1 MMTRLMQLVHE
12 LTKKGIHSTKRDLF
26 YSDVK
31 LFEKQT
37 QSDSILEELALMFG
51 CTRHSLQVTASEKGL
66 VVGRLQF
73 NDDDDIIDCTK
84 MGRSGKNIPSYID
97 RVSNIRSVFGCLLPA
112 SRY

>member
-1 MMTRLMQLVHE
+1 MLAHATGGNFISIPCRKTTMMTRLMQLIHE

-51 CTRHSLQVTASEKGL
+51 CTRHSLSV
-66 VVGRLQF
+66 
-73 NDDDDIIDCTK
+73 
-84 MGRSGKNIPSYID
+84 RS
-97 RVSNIRSVFGCLLPA
+97 
-112 SRY
+112 

>member
-37 QSDSILEELALMFG
+37 QSDHILEELALMFG
-51 CTRHSLQVTASEKGL
+51 CTRHSLQVCVTTL
-66 VVGRLQF
+66 
-73 NDDDDIIDCTK
+73 T
-84 MGRSGKNIPSYID
+84 
-97 RVSNIRSVFGCLLPA
+97 SNPPNPNPTPKS
-112 SRY
+112 

>member
-1 MMTRLMQLVHE
+1 MAAQEMQKKKSTPQHSTDTHVHEKIRTYVYNTHTHRKTTMMTRLMQLIHE

-51 CTRHSLQVTASEKGL
+51 CTRHSL
-66 VVGRLQF
+66 
-73 NDDDDIIDCTK
+73 
-84 MGRSGKNIPSYID
+84 
-97 RVSNIRSVFGCLLPA
+97 SVRIYMHKSTSIHALPVC
-112 SRY
+112 